1 MGAGAALLLLC
12 PRASSGAFGFGALLH
27 QRSLEGGPLLLCA
40 RVIEQIAP
48 GPALE
53 RPRHVLVALGDVGES
68 RPFLRI
74 AGSGGETCWV

>member
-12 PRASSGAFGFGALLH
+12 PRARSGAFGFGALL
-27 QRSLEGGPLLLCA
+27 RLSSLEGGPLLLCA

-53 RPRHVLVALGDVGES
+53 RPRHVLVALGDVGEGG
-68 RPFLRI
+68 PLLRI
-74 AGSGGETCWV
+74 AGSGGETWWV